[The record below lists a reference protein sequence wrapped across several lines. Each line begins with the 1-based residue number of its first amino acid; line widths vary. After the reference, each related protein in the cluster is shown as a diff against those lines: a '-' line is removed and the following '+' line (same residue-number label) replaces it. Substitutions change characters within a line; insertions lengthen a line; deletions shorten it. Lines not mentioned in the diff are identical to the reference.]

1 LNIFTLRNIDP
12 SRDLEWIAPLIS
24 SVDVEP
30 TSATELREW
39 YERKLP
45 DDIHLRVAEDETG
58 KRLGFYSLYRYHA
71 GEQMRFR
78 FYLIVEPACRRRGV
92 GAALFEHLEELALS
106 LKADGITTDI
116 RDNDPEGRRFA
127 EKRGFIQKSHD
138 IQMMLEL
145 ASFNEEPYSASIAAL
160 IVQGFRFTNMAELGN
175 DEEAQRKLFELNN
188 SVTATQPG
196 HDGIPSWGSF
206 EEFQRTVCQM
216 PWYQP
221 AGQMV
226 VIDTSTG
233 EWVAMS
239 AITRFEN
246 ADHAYNLFTGVD
258 PRYRGRKLG
267 QSVKALALCH
277 ARDHLGV
284 DRVRTNHNFDND
296 AMIAIDRKLGYIQ
309 IPGTFRMEKTL
320 NGKE

>member
-1 LNIFTLRNIDP
+1 MNTFTLRNIDA

-30 TSATELREW
+30 TSITELSEW

-45 DDIHLRVAEDETG
+45 DNIHLRVAEDEADEQ
-58 KRLGFYSLYRYHA
+58 LGFYSLYRYHA
-71 GEQMRFR
+71 GDQVRFR

-145 ASFNEEPYSASIAAL
+145 ASFNEEPYSTSMAAL
-160 IVQGFRFTNMAELGN
+160 TAQGFRFTNVAELGN

-196 HDGIPSWGSF
+196 HNGIPSWNSF

-233 EWVAMS
+233 EWAAMS

-284 DRVRTNHNFDND
+284 DRVRTNHNADND
-296 AMIAIDRKLGYIQ
+296 PMIAIDRKLGFVQ
-309 IPGTFRMEKTL
+309 IPGTCRMEKTL
-320 NGKE
+320 NGNE

>member
-1 LNIFTLRNIDP
+1 LNTFTLRNIDP

-30 TSATELREW
+30 TSVTELREW

-45 DDIHLRVAEDETG
+45 DDIHLRVAEDGSGE
-58 KRLGFYSLYRYHA
+58 RFGFLCLYRYHA

-78 FYLIVEPACRRRGV
+78 FYLIVEPACRRQGV
-92 GAALFEHLEELALS
+92 GAALYEHLEELALS

-116 RDNDPEGRRFA
+116 RDNDPESRRFA

-145 ASFNEEPYSASIAAL
+145 ASFNEEPYSTSMAAL
-160 IVQGFRFTNMAELGN
+160 TAQGFRFTNMAELGN

-196 HDGIPSWGSF
+196 HNGIPSWSSF

-233 EWVAMS
+233 EWAAMS

-284 DRVRTNHNFDND
+284 DRVHTNHNADND
-296 AMIAIDRKLGYIQ
+296 PMIAIDRKLGYVQ
-309 IPGTFRMEKTL
+309 IPGTCRMEKTL
-320 NGKE
+320 NGNE